1 MQIVY
6 AIILI
11 LLYALGW
18 LLVIVVGGIV
28 SLVQHLME
36 KKANKATKTHKKKV
50 KVADEGRKQVPVNTD
65 RHDLTLEPII
75 TTATSATNAPTTHT
89 EKDNSP
95 VKSKPTETIEDCFD
109 TSLKLPSAPNKPCTT
124 TSSID
129 ATGSDIEKSAKTQP
143 YIKEPVTLG
152 KVKDAPAPELSLF
165 NNLIYHIKL
174 LGHEDQRFQT
184 VSIKAYE
191 LITQFADSK
200 DFFRDLMDNTSDET
214 DFATEVIRFIVS
226 QKALGNSDAD
236 IIKKVRAKYI
246 SRTESHTSRQSIS
259 FSSKPTIDSE
269 PAYIESETNLGSLQ
283 LTAKSKIAH
292 KHRAIQYANVIGSKL
307 VEEFASSGESSFH
320 EFIRKRCKP
329 LAAKGDSAITTEDF
343 EPQRQYILTYKKS
356 NKKPKTRTVATSIIT
371 PKKNNPNS
379 KIDALLNILNK
390 LTASRLPRYEVPG
403 NPSLDSIIQREYKKT
418 SPFDI
423 YNDLVLSE
431 YSKGALSDKRFSVL
445 YQLIIF
451 ISDCLESGMSEE
463 QALNAMSSL
472 RVVKKRDLTILRER
486 ESRFKGLS
494 QEERNLILDCEV
506 CGNFDMASLY
516 IELIRQYKKYPQA
529 VSLNEYIFTVL
540 MKNYKESA
548 TAWRLLK
555 YIYLKNQNKSNK
567 SIAASRYLILE
578 CYHIN
583 GENHGTKGSTDTHFS
598 LERSCKELRNEYDR
612 YIGMTRYNFERDN
625 VTTDMLNPHTLKQ
638 YLPKRF
644 DDKGRL
650 CAPIL
655 MTPMEADLFS
665 DCETRIVSDHVYVMV
680 PIPALST
687 KDLYGLL
694 LTVVKQM
701 RKCKKQ

>member
-246 SRTESHTSRQSIS
+246 SRTELKNKARYRRVLRKAKRFIE
-259 FSSKPTIDSE
+259 IDGTFE
-269 PAYIESETNLGSLQ
+269 KGLYI
-283 LTAKSKIAH
+283 
-292 KHRAIQYANVIGSKL
+292 L
-307 VEEFASSGESSFH
+307 V
-320 EFIRKRCKP
+320 KRCYSIDVKSTHMP
-329 LAAKGDSAITTEDF
+329 LT
-343 EPQRQYILTYKKS
+343 
-356 NKKPKTRTVATSIIT
+356 
-371 PKKNNPNS
+371 
-379 KIDALLNILNK
+379 
-390 LTASRLPRYEVPG
+390 
-403 NPSLDSIIQREYKKT
+403 
-418 SPFDI
+418 
-423 YNDLVLSE
+423 
-431 YSKGALSDKRFSVL
+431 
-445 YQLIIF
+445 
-451 ISDCLESGMSEE
+451 
-463 QALNAMSSL
+463 
-472 RVVKKRDLTILRER
+472 
-486 ESRFKGLS
+486 
-494 QEERNLILDCEV
+494 
-506 CGNFDMASLY
+506 
-516 IELIRQYKKYPQA
+516 
-529 VSLNEYIFTVL
+529 
-540 MKNYKESA
+540 
-548 TAWRLLK
+548 
-555 YIYLKNQNKSNK
+555 
-567 SIAASRYLILE
+567 
-578 CYHIN
+578 
-583 GENHGTKGSTDTHFS
+583 
-598 LERSCKELRNEYDR
+598 
-612 YIGMTRYNFERDN
+612 
-625 VTTDMLNPHTLKQ
+625 
-638 YLPKRF
+638 
-644 DDKGRL
+644 
-650 CAPIL
+650 
-655 MTPMEADLFS
+655 
-665 DCETRIVSDHVYVMV
+665 
-680 PIPALST
+680 
-687 KDLYGLL
+687 
-694 LTVVKQM
+694 
-701 RKCKKQ
+701 

>member
-1 MQIVY
+1 MQIVF

-11 LLYALGW
+11 LLYAFGW
-18 LLVIVVGGIV
+18 LLVIVVGGTV
-28 SLVQHLME
+28 SLVQHIMK
-36 KKANKATKTHKKKV
+36 KKAKKATEARKKKV
-50 KVADEGRKQVPVNTD
+50 KISDEDINQVPVNAD
-65 RHDLTLEPII
+65 RRHDITAEPI
-75 TTATSATNAPTTHT
+75 TTMTSATNAPPTHA
-89 EKDNSP
+89 EENLSQ
-95 VKSKPTETIEDCFD
+95 VKSGSKDVIEESIA
-109 TSLKLPSAPNKPCTT
+109 TSLKLQTDPDEPHPTMPSL
-124 TSSID
+124 
-129 ATGSDIEKSAKTQP
+129 DITASNREKSAKVQSH
-143 YIKEPVTLG
+143 IKVPDIRE
-152 KVKDAPAPELSLF
+152 KVKEVQVPELSLF

-174 LGHEDQRFQT
+174 LGHEDERFQM

-191 LITQFADSK
+191 LITRLADSK
-200 DFFRDLMDNTSDET
+200 DFFKDLMGNTSDET

-226 QKALGNSDAD
+226 RKALGISDAD

-246 SRTESHTSRQSIS
+246 SRTESQTSRQSIS

-269 PAYIESETNLGSLQ
+269 PAYIESETNLGSRQ

-307 VEEFASSGESSFH
+307 VEEFATSGESSFH

-356 NKKPKTRTVATSIIT
+356 NKKPKTRAVATSVIT
-371 PKKNNPNS
+371 PKKNNPDS

-390 LTASRLPRYEVPG
+390 LTASRLPRYEAPG
-403 NPSLDSIIQREYKKT
+403 NPSLDNIIQREYKKS
-418 SPFDI
+418 SPFEI

-463 QALNAMSSL
+463 QTLNALSSL
-472 RVVKKRDLTILRER
+472 RVVKKRDLTILKER

-494 QEERNLILDCEV
+494 KDERNLALDSEV
-506 CGNFDMASLY
+506 CGNFDMTCLY
-516 IELIRQYKKYPQA
+516 IELIRQYKKYPQT
-529 VSLNEYIFTVL
+529 VNLNEYVLTVL

-555 YIYLKNQNKSNK
+555 YIYLKNQNMSNK
-567 SIAASRYLILE
+567 SIAAARYPILE

-583 GENHGTKGSTDTHFS
+583 GENHGTKGSTDTYFS
-598 LERSCKELRNEYDR
+598 LERSCKELKNEYDR

-625 VTTDMLNPHTLKQ
+625 VTTDMLNTHTLKQ
-638 YLPKRF
+638 FLPKRF

-665 DCETRIVSDHVYVMV
+665 DCEKRIVSDHVYVMV

-687 KDLYGLL
+687 KDLYSLL